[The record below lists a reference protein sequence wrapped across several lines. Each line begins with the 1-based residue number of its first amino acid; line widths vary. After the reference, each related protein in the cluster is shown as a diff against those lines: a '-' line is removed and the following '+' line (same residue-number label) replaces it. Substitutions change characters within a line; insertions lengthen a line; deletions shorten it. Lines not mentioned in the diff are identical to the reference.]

1 VVFED
6 GSKMNI
12 FTSKLK
18 HIKLQNTNLGGVNYE
33 ELKAEQE
40 NVDEQITGN
49 RNRRSTFQDYTK
61 NSEP

>member
-1 VVFED
+1 
-6 GSKMNI
+6 MNI